1 MAIEGAFAEYILF
14 LDHSTERRFDD
25 TGSNEELLTV
35 ATIKLVCNNKS
46 ATASLQGVQGPWL
59 SRLQGPW
66 LSRLSTSPR
75 EILQR
80 LNQTSF

>member
-1 MAIEGAFAEYILF
+1 MAIEGSFAEYILF

-35 ATIKLVCNNKS
+35 ATINLVCNNKS
-46 ATASLQGVQGPWL
+46 ATASLQGV
-59 SRLQGPW
+59 QGPW